1 MALTLGERA
10 AIAALAKHL
19 YQYLPASGN
28 NNTSFPLAAQQVGV
42 FEGWPEGRSKE
53 PSIVALLTWTFDQRR
68 GKFCGLI
75 QEVVAQSM
83 TWRGQRAPLTRQD
96 IGELNRLLLSLQFK
110 IPELHD
116 AAFLNALAIDPA
128 VEGARTTTSIPE
140 MLLPVARYTELA
152 AELMTLS
159 TLAPHPRGYA
169 FEKFLGNLFDAFSLA
184 ARGSF
189 RNTGE
194 QIDGSFVLHH
204 DTYLLE
210 AKWQSAPVDAATLR
224 AFAGKVGDK
233 ATWSRGLFVS
243 ESGFSGE
250 GLEAFGR
257 GQPVVCLDGLDLYD
271 TLSRRISLVDV
282 LSKKVRRAAETG
294 NPFIRVRDL
303 F

>member
-10 AIAALAKHL
+10 AIAVLAKHL
-19 YQYLPASGN
+19 YDYLPASGN
-28 NNTSFPLAAQQVGV
+28 ISTSFPLAAQQVGV
-42 FEGWPEGRSKE
+42 FEGWPAGLSKL
-53 PSIVALLTWTFDQRR
+53 PGILALLSWTFEQRR
-68 GKFCGLI
+68 GRFCALI

-83 TWRGQRAPLTRQD
+83 TWRSQRAPLTRQD
-96 IGELNRLLLSLQFK
+96 IGELNRLLLGLQFK

-116 AAFLNALAIDPA
+116 AAFQNALATDPA
-128 VEGARTTTSIPE
+128 AETVPAAESASE
-140 MLLPVARYTELA
+140 VLPPARYTELA
-152 AELMTLS
+152 VELMALS

-169 FEKFLGNLFDAFSLA
+169 FEKFLANLFDAFSLA

-189 RNTGE
+189 RNVGE

-210 AKWQSAPVDAATLR
+210 AKWQSALVDAATLR

-243 ESGFSGE
+243 ESGFSAE
-250 GLEAFGR
+250 GLTAFGR
-257 GQPVVCLDGLDLYD
+257 SQPVVCMDGLDLYD
-271 TLSRRISLVDV
+271 TLNRRISLLDV
-282 LSKKVRRAAETG
+282 LAKKVRRAAETG

>member
-19 YQYLPASGN
+19 YDYLPASGN
-28 NNTSFPLAAQQVGV
+28 NNTSFPLAAQRVNV
-42 FEGWPEGRSKE
+42 VEGWPQGRSKE
-53 PSIVALLTWTFDQRR
+53 PSIVALLTWTIEQQRGR
-68 GKFCGLI
+68 FCALI

-83 TWRGQRAPLTRQD
+83 TWRGRAGPMTRQEVE
-96 IGELNRLLLSLQFK
+96 ELNRLLLGLKFK

-116 AAFLNALAIDPA
+116 AAFLGVLASAAPAEKAHAEVSVSEALPA
-128 VEGARTTTSIPE
+128 ARF
-140 MLLPVARYTELA
+140 AELE
-152 AELMTLS
+152 AELMALS
-159 TLAPHPRGYA
+159 SLAPHPRGYA
-169 FEKFLGNLFDAFSLA
+169 FEKFLAGLFDAFLLA

-210 AKWQSAPVDAATLR
+210 AKWQAAPVDAATLR

-243 ESGFSGE
+243 EGGFSTE

-257 GQPVVCLDGLDLYD
+257 GQSVVCMDGLDIYE
-271 TLSRRISLVDV
+271 TLNRRLSLVDV
-282 LSKKVRRAAETG
+282 LAKKVRRAAETG

>member
-10 AIAALAKHL
+10 AVAVLAKHL
-19 YQYLPASGN
+19 YNYLPASGN
-28 NNTSFPLAAQQVGV
+28 INTSFPLAAQRTEVSK
-42 FEGWPEGRSKE
+42 GWPEGRSKE
-53 PSIVALLTWTFDQRR
+53 PSIVALLTWTIEQQR
-68 GKFCGLI
+68 GKFCALI
-75 QEVVAQSM
+75 REVVAQSM
-83 TWRGQRAPLTRQD
+83 TWRGRAGALTRQEVE
-96 IGELNRLLLSLQFK
+96 ELNRLLLGLNFK

-116 AAFLNALAIDPA
+116 AAFLNSLATD
-128 VEGARTTTSIPE
+128 
-140 MLLPVARYTELA
+140 PVAEKIPNVKSAPEALPLVRYAELE
-152 AELMTLS
+152 AELMALS

-169 FEKFLGNLFDAFSLA
+169 FEKFLANLFDAFSLA

-189 RNTGE
+189 RSIGE

-210 AKWQSAPVDAATLR
+210 AKWQAVPVDAATLR

-243 ESGFSGE
+243 ESGFSLE

-257 GQPVVCLDGLDLYD
+257 GQPVVCMDGLDLYE
-271 TLSRRISLVDV
+271 TINRRLSMVDV
-282 LSKKVRRAAETG
+282 LAKKVRRAAETG

>member
-28 NNTSFPLAAQQVGV
+28 NNTSFPLAARQTEV

-53 PSIVALLTWTFDQRR
+53 PSIVALLAWTFERRR
-68 GKFCGLI
+68 GQFCALI

-96 IGELNRLLLSLQFK
+96 IGELNRLLLGLQFK
-110 IPELHD
+110 IPELHN
-116 AAFLNALAIDPA
+116 AAFQNALAIDPA
-128 VEGARTTTSIPE
+128 AEKVSKAATAPDV
-140 MLLPVARYTELA
+140 LPAARYTELA
-152 AELMTLS
+152 AELMALS

-169 FEKFLGNLFDAFSLA
+169 FEKFLANLFDAFSLA

-210 AKWQSAPVDAATLR
+210 AKWQSAPVDVATLR

-233 ATWSRGLFVS
+233 ATWGRGLFVS
-243 ESGFSGE
+243 ESGFSAE
-250 GLEAFGR
+250 GLTAFGR
-257 GQPVVCLDGLDLYD
+257 SQPLVCMDGLDLYD
-271 TLSRRISLVDV
+271 TLSRRISLLDV
-282 LSKKVRRAAETG
+282 LAKKVRRAAETG

>member
-10 AIAALAKHL
+10 AIAVLAKHL
-19 YQYLPASGN
+19 YDYLPASGN
-28 NNTSFPLAAQQVGV
+28 ANTSFPLAAQRTEV

-53 PSIVALLTWTFDQRR
+53 PSIVALLTWTIEQRR
-68 GKFCGLI
+68 GQFCALI

-83 TWRGQRAPLTRQD
+83 TWRGQRAPLTHQD
-96 IGELNRLLLSLQFK
+96 IGELNRLLLGLKFK

-116 AAFLNALAIDPA
+116 AAFLNSLATDPSAEKAPASPSAPEALPA
-128 VEGARTTTSIPE
+128 MRFA
-140 MLLPVARYTELA
+140 ELE
-152 AELMTLS
+152 AELMALS
-159 TLAPHPRGYA
+159 TLAPQPRGYA
-169 FEKFLGNLFDAFSLA
+169 FEKFLVNLFDAFSLA

-210 AKWQSAPVDAATLR
+210 AKWQAAPVDAATLR

-243 ESGFSGE
+243 ESGFSAE

-257 GQPVVCLDGLDLYD
+257 GQSVVCVDGLDLYE
-271 TLSRRISLVDV
+271 TLSRRLSLVDV
-282 LSKKVRRAAETG
+282 LAKKVRRAAETG
-294 NPFIRVRDL
+294 HPFMRVRDL

>member
-1 MALTLGERA
+1 MALTLSERA
-10 AIAALAKHL
+10 AVAVLAKHL
-19 YQYLPASGN
+19 YSYLPASGN
-28 NNTSFPLAAQQVGV
+28 INTSFPLAAQRTEV

-53 PSIVALLTWTFDQRR
+53 PSIVALLTWIIEQRR
-68 GKFCGLI
+68 GQFCSFI

-83 TWRGQRAPLTRQD
+83 TWRGRAGPMTRQEVE
-96 IGELNRLLLSLQFK
+96 ELNRLLLGLKFK
-110 IPELHD
+110 ISELHD
-116 AAFLNALAIDPA
+116 AAFLSSLATDPVAGRTPAVPSAPEALA
-128 VEGARTTTSIPE
+128 
-140 MLLPVARYTELA
+140 VARFAELE
-152 AELMTLS
+152 AELMALS
-159 TLAPHPRGYA
+159 ALAPQPRGYA
-169 FEKFLGNLFDAFSLA
+169 FEKFLANLFDAFSLA
-184 ARGSF
+184 ARGGF

-243 ESGFSGE
+243 ESGFSVD

-257 GQPVVCLDGLDLYD
+257 GQPVVCIDGLDLYE
-271 TLSRRISLVDV
+271 TLSRRLSLVDV
-282 LSKKVRRAAETG
+282 LAKKVRRAAETG